1 MGVYCL
7 TKEKKYMT
15 LKAALLNPSTLGF
28 VVAFP
33 CYLFSAS
40 TFLPSLLQDGISLLG
55 KMTTPLC
62 MLILGIRLA
71 TVPFGKLFRRPIV
84 YLISLFKLLVFPLFC
99 YGAIYFLPLPM
110 PFKASILIL
119 AGTPCA
125 SIILNLAE
133 IHHSETEIS
142 ANCVLVSTLLCIV
155 TIPFLTLLVG

>member
-1 MGVYCL
+1 M
-7 TKEKKYMT
+7 
-15 LKAALLNPSTLGF
+15 
-28 VVAFP
+28 
-33 CYLFSAS
+33 
-40 TFLPSLLQDGISLLG
+40 
-55 KMTTPLC
+55 
-62 MLILGIRLA
+62 
-71 TVPFGKLFRRPIV
+71 
-84 YLISLFKLLVFPLFC
+84 SLFKLLVFPLFC